1 MRQIVGGARL
11 MGQGMYQPETGAVE
25 RHARQIL
32 AKGHLLAGLQ
42 IVPIV
47 YRFRQPQ
54 VDQADG
60 LEGVGVGQGM
70 GANGDKG
77 LDGVGQGIH
86 AGGGGNG
93 WRDVEHHAG
102 VVDGD
107 IRDQVR
113 VDNHLFYLTL
123 AIDNH
128 GVAGHLRRRAGGG
141 VDGHQ
146 RHASVFHFADA
157 GVGGGGAWVGGED
170 FYRFGGINR
179 AAAAEGDQVI
189 AAGRLVRRIALL
201 HQRFGGI
208 RVHVV
213 KQLIS
218 HLLFIQ
224 RGKQTVQQ
232 AQLHQLTV
240 GDDQRLAPLFARY
253 QLDHITDSACAVE
266 ADFR

>member
-1 MRQIVGGARL
+1 MGGARL

-54 VDQADG
+54 VNQTNG
-60 LEGVGVGQGM
+60 LEGVGVGQRM

-93 WRDVEHHAG
+93 WRNVEHHAG

-113 VDNHLFYLTL
+113 VDNHLFHLPL
-123 AIDNH
+123 AIDNYR
-128 GVAGHLRRRAGGG
+128 VAGHLRRRAGGG

-179 AAAAEGDQVI
+179 ATAAEGDQVI
-189 AAGRLVRRIALL
+189 AAGRLVSRIALL
-201 HQRFGGI
+201 HQRFGG
-208 RVHVV
+208 VGEYLV
-213 KQLIS
+213 K
-218 HLLFIQ
+218 
-224 RGKQTVQQ
+224 
-232 AQLHQLTV
+232 
-240 GDDQRLAPLFARY
+240 
-253 QLDHITDSACAVE
+253 
-266 ADFR
+266 